1 MLFVKYMML
10 MGGLGMFIV
19 SAIVV
24 AEDIRAAAPTP
35 CDTGTEVVS
44 GRAVCRTGMAF
55 LCLAW
60 APILMAMS
68 LLVRG

>member
-1 MLFVKYMML
+1 MLFLKYMML

-24 AEDIRAAAPTP
+24 AEDFRTVAPSRCETS
-35 CDTGTEVVS
+35 TEVDS
-44 GRAVCRTGMAF
+44 GRAACRTGMAF

>member
-1 MLFVKYMML
+1 MLFLKYIML

-24 AEDIRAAAPTP
+24 AEDVRSAAPTR
-35 CDTGTEVVS
+35 CETGTEVVS
-44 GRAVCRTGMAF
+44 GQGVCRTGMAF